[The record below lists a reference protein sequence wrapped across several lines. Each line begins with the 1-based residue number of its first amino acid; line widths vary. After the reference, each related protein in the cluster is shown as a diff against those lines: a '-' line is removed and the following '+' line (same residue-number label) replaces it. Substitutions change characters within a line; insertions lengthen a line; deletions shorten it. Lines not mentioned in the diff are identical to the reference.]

1 MSETGLPAGW
11 EVLLSRSKD
20 LPYYYNSELKKSSWE
35 PPEGS
40 NIDLLKTYVVSH
52 FGQARGA
59 EKVRASHLL
68 VKHRE
73 SRRPSSWKD
82 PEITRTKEEAKSLIL
97 SHEARIR
104 SGATSLADLA
114 SRESDCSSYKRG
126 GDLGYFGRGEM
137 QKEFEDAA
145 FALKPGELSRVV
157 ESNSGYHLIERT
169 A

>member
-20 LPYYYNSELKKSSWE
+20 LPYYYNAETQTSSWE
-35 PPEGS
+35 PPTGS
-40 NIDLLKTYVVSH
+40 NIDLLKNYVVSH
-52 FGQARGA
+52 FGQAKGS

-68 VKHRE
+68 VKHRD
-73 SRRPSSWKD
+73 SRRPASWKD
-82 PEITRTKEEAKSLIL
+82 PEITRSKDEAKSLIL

-126 GDLGYFGRGEM
+126 GDLGYFGRGDM
-137 QKEFEDAA
+137 QKEFENAA
-145 FALKPGELSRVV
+145 FALNPGELSRVV
-157 ESNSGYHLIERT
+157 ETSSGYHLIERT